1 MRDDEVDGVCDLF
14 SSDKFSLPD
23 AVITAYIGLIS
34 QLRKKP
40 SWIGDS

>member
-23 AVITAYIGLIS
+23 AVIAAYIGLIS